1 MKKIWKNLC
10 ACSLALACSSGLVA
24 CGKDEVPVSRDLD
37 GDGAIASWETLFEDM
52 EHSIA
57 KTLTGTVTF
66 ISSADEL
73 LDINNHTDEA
83 KIYALRNN
91 IDLGGREV
99 SINLGKSEFYG
110 FNFVIS
116 NFKLATLNGADIG
129 ESGFEN
135 TYIKSLFR
143 NGTGVFSTRIFMGVQ
158 DITVDNTERN
168 SSYYI
173 SSFFNVPVIS
183 DIDVKGKVRVNGKGV
198 DNRISATVDAS
209 LLYTGMPMETVTAD
223 EEEVLVEDVT
233 CIDNVNVDGEIHI
246 NNERGSRIGVNAGG
260 IASVISKHS
269 MVYNCYTQAK
279 IYATSAE
286 SASTISGIVGHNKG
300 FMSTCTFTGEI
311 NFNNNAGM
319 SVMYGGGINIGGI
332 AGINDTLAEIK
343 NSSTNAKISL
353 TSAEAETSNGS
364 SEYYVGG
371 IVGTNENGVVELCQS
386 DAVTTLNNLY
396 SVCAGSLAG
405 VSNDG
410 ILSYNICRGSI
421 TASNIG
427 NMSVAQ
433 VAGFAKNGLFEKLMI
448 TTPITVNNA
457 SRTTERLKLGMV
469 TVFENNETSPY
480 FRRIMVDGI
489 SNILT
494 REVDNSKFEYKHG
507 LRYPYQV
514 QVGQDNEGG
523 DSTPIY
529 DTIVPDVF
537 ENLFRAESCKLYK
550 YSQVGDNK
558 SEDTV
563 VVNYANNLVGVSTGT
578 TRWMIDYMDFKNY
591 LNHNE
596 VSLDADLNLS
606 TLHFTIS
613 DVKTRLQ
620 SFFGNGK
627 YNGELAYFD
636 KEFTTSYNHTPN
648 ALGSCEHDKED
659 EMLSFVYDLIQS
671 NNGKG
676 KELYS
681 IKVNSSYINRT
692 PDNIENVDGLS
703 ADANI
708 FVDKLCNVFGCLS
721 TPVSVTR
728 LDADGNDLEED
739 ESGNLM
745 AKYVVINFSDSSSNY
760 AMKIDVSSMQ
770 DTPAVSEDAKDAFIL
785 FVTFT
790 ISSKIV

>member
-10 ACSLALACSSGLVA
+10 ACSLALACSGGLVA
-24 CGKDEVPVSRDLD
+24 CGKDETPVSKDLD
-37 GDGAIASWETLFEDM
+37 GDGAIASWETLFEDV
-52 EHSIA
+52 EHSNI
-57 KTLTGTVTF
+57 KTATGTITF
-66 ISSADEL
+66 ISTADEL
-73 LDINNHTDEA
+73 LDINNHTEETN
-83 KIYALRNN
+83 IYALRNN

-110 FNFVIS
+110 FNYVIS

-143 NGTGVFSTRIFMGVQ
+143 NGTGVYSTRIFMGVQ
-158 DITVDNTERN
+158 NITVDNSERN

-183 DIDVKGKVRVNGKGV
+183 DIDVRGKIKVDGKGV

-209 LLYTGMPMETVTAD
+209 LLYTGMPMEVVTAD
-223 EEEVLVEDVT
+223 EDEKLVEDVT
-233 CIDNVNVDGEIHI
+233 CIDNVNVDGEII
-246 NNERGSRIGVNAGG
+246 VNNERGSRIGVNAGG
-260 IASVISKHS
+260 IASVIGSHS
-269 MVYNCYTQAK
+269 MVYNCYVQAK
-279 IYATSAE
+279 IIATSSE
-286 SASTISGIVGHNKG
+286 SASTIAGVVGHNKG

-319 SVMYGGGINIGGI
+319 SVMYGGGINIAGI
-332 AGINDTLAEIK
+332 AGINDTLAEVK
-343 NSSTNAKISL
+343 NCSTNARITL
-353 TSAEAETSNGS
+353 TTAEAETSNAS

-371 IVGTNENGVVELCQS
+371 IVGTNENGVINLCQS
-386 DAVTTLNNLY
+386 DATTTLNNLY
-396 SVCAGSLAG
+396 SVVAGSIAG

-410 ILSYNICRGSI
+410 IISYNICRGSI
-421 TASNIG
+421 TATNIA

-433 VAGFAKNGLFEKLMI
+433 VTGFAKNGLFEKLMI
-448 TTPITVNNA
+448 TTPISVDNA

-469 TVFENNETSPY
+469 TIFENNETSPY

-489 SNILT
+489 SNIIT

-514 QVGQDNEGG
+514 QVGMDDDEY
-523 DSTPIY
+523 IY

-537 ENLFRAESCKLYK
+537 ENLFRADSCKIYK
-550 YSQVGDNK
+550 FSQVGDNRA
-558 SEDTV
+558 EDTV
-563 VVNYANNLVGVSTGT
+563 TVNYANNLVGVSTGT

-596 VSLDADLNLS
+596 VSLDADLNFS
-606 TLHFTIS
+606 TLHFTVN
-613 DVKTRLQ
+613 DVATRLQ
-620 SFFGNGK
+620 SFFGSGK

-636 KEFTTSYNHTPN
+636 KEFSTSHNHTPN
-648 ALGSCEHDKED
+648 ALGSCEHDQND
-659 EMLSFVYDLIQS
+659 EMLSFIYDLIQS

-676 KELYS
+676 KELYA
-681 IKVNSSYINRT
+681 IKVNSTFINRA
-692 PDNIENVDGLS
+692 PDNVEKVDGLS

-708 FVDKLCNVFGCLS
+708 FVDKICNVFGCLS

-728 LDADGNDLEED
+728 LDVDGNNLEDD
-739 ESGNLM
+739 ETGTLM
-745 AKYVVINFSDSSSNY
+745 AKYVVINFSDASSNY

-770 DTPAVSEDAKDAFIL
+770 DTPTVSSEAKDAFIV

>member
-10 ACSLALACSSGLVA
+10 ACSLALACSGGLAA
-24 CGKDEVPVSRDLD
+24 CGKEEVPVSRDLD
-37 GDGAIASWETLFEDM
+37 GDGTIASWETLFEDV
-52 EHSIA
+52 EHSNIKA
-57 KTLTGTVTF
+57 ATGNITF
-66 ISSADEL
+66 ISTADEL
-73 LDINNHTDEA
+73 LDINNHTEETN
-83 KIYALRNN
+83 IYALRNN

-110 FNFVIS
+110 FNYVIS
-116 NFKLATLNGADIG
+116 NFKLATLTGVSLG
-129 ESGFEN
+129 ESGYEN
-135 TYIKSLFR
+135 TYVKTLFR

-158 DITVDNTERN
+158 NITVDNAERN

-183 DIDVKGKVRVNGKGV
+183 DIDVRGKIKVDGKGV

-209 LLYTGMPMETVTAD
+209 LLYAGMPMETITAD
-223 EEEVLVEDVT
+223 EDLAVMEDVT
-233 CIDNVNVDGEIHI
+233 CIDNVNVDGEIYI

-260 IASVISKHS
+260 IASVISRHS
-269 MVYNCYTQAK
+269 MVYNCYVQAK
-279 IYATSAE
+279 IITTSSE
-286 SASTISGIVGHNKG
+286 SASTIAGVVGHNKG

-311 NFNNNAGM
+311 NLNNNAGM
-319 SVMYGGGINIGGI
+319 SVMYGGGINVGGI
-332 AGINDTLAEIK
+332 AGINDSLAEIK
-343 NSSTNAKISL
+343 NSSTNAKITLS
-353 TSAEAETSNGS
+353 SAEAELSNAS

-371 IVGTNENGVVELCQS
+371 IVGTNENGVMELCQS
-386 DAVTTLNNLY
+386 DAVTVLSTLY
-396 SVCAGSLAG
+396 SVVAGSLAG

-410 ILSYNICRGSI
+410 IISYNICRGSI
-421 TASNIG
+421 AASNVA

-457 SRTTERLKLGMV
+457 DRTTERLKLGMV

-489 SNILT
+489 SNITT

-507 LRYPYQV
+507 LRYAYQV
-514 QVGQDNEGG
+514 QVGQDNESG

-537 ENLFRAESCKLYK
+537 ENLFRAEGCKVYK
-550 YSQVGDNK
+550 YSQVGENRA
-558 SEDTV
+558 EDTV
-563 VVNYANNLVGVSTGT
+563 TINYANNLVGISAGT

-606 TLHFTIS
+606 TLHFTIN
-613 DVKTRLQ
+613 DVGARLK
-620 SFFGNGK
+620 SYFGGGK

-636 KEFTTSYNHTPN
+636 KEFGTSYNHTPN
-648 ALGSCEHDKED
+648 ALGSCEHDKND

-676 KELYS
+676 KELYA
-681 IKVNSSYINRT
+681 IKVNSSFINRA
-692 PDNIENVDGLS
+692 PDNTEEVDGLS

-708 FVDKLCNVFGCLS
+708 FIDKLCNVFGCLS

-728 LDADGNDLEED
+728 LDTDGNNLEDD
-739 ESGNLM
+739 ESGNSM
-745 AKYVVINFSDSSSNY
+745 AKYVVINFSDASSNY

-770 DTPAVSEDAKDAFIL
+770 NTPTVSSEAKDAFIL

>member
-10 ACSLALACSSGLVA
+10 ACSLALACTGGLVA
-24 CGKDEVPVSRDLD
+24 CGEDKKTGPRDLD
-37 GDGAIASWETLFEDM
+37 GDGVVSSWENLFEDM
-52 EHSIA
+52 EHSVSSS
-57 KTLTGTVTF
+57 LTGAITF
-66 ISSADEL
+66 ISNADEL
-73 LDINNHTDEA
+73 LDINNHTEESN
-83 KIYALRNN
+83 IYALRND

-110 FNFVIS
+110 FNYVIS
-116 NFKLATLNGADIG
+116 NFKLATLNGASLG

-135 TYIKSLFR
+135 TYVKTLFR
-143 NGTGVFSTRIFMGVQ
+143 NGTGVFSTRVFMGVQ
-158 DITVDNTERN
+158 DITIDNAERN

-173 SSFFNVPVIS
+173 GSFFNVPVIS
-183 DIDVKGKVRVNGKGV
+183 DIDVKGKIKVNGKGV
-198 DNRISATVDAS
+198 DNRISASVEAS
-209 LLYTGMPMETVTAD
+209 LLYTGMPMTTINASGDEVALENVTS
-223 EEEVLVEDVT
+223 
-233 CIDNVNVDGEIHI
+233 IDNVNVDGEIYI
-246 NNERGSRIGVNAGG
+246 NNERGSRIGVNAGS
-260 IASVISKHS
+260 IASSISKHS
-269 MVYNCYTQAK
+269 MIYNCYAQSK
-279 IYATSAE
+279 IVSTSSE
-286 SASTISGIVGHNKG
+286 SASTIAGIVGHNKG
-300 FMSTCTFTGEI
+300 FVSTCTYTGEI
-311 NFNNNAGM
+311 SFNNNAGM
-319 SVMYGGGINIGGI
+319 SVMYGGGINIAGI

-343 NSSTNAKISL
+343 NSSTNARISV
-353 TSAEAETSNGS
+353 TSAESELANTS

-371 IVGTNENGVVELCQS
+371 IVGTNENGVMELCQS
-386 DAVTTLNNLY
+386 DAVSTLSNLY
-396 SVCAGSLAG
+396 SVVAGSLAG

-421 TASNIG
+421 TASNIA

-448 TTPITVNNA
+448 TTPISVDNA
-457 SRTTERLKLGMV
+457 GRTTERLKLGMV

-514 QVGQDNEGG
+514 QVGMDDEEY
-523 DSTPIY
+523 TY

-537 ENLFRAESCKLYK
+537 ENLFRADSCKLYK
-550 YSQVGDNK
+550 YSQVGENK
-558 SEDTV
+558 SEDTITI
-563 VVNYANNLVGVSTGT
+563 NYANNLVGTSTGT

-596 VSLDADLNLS
+596 VSLDTNLNLS

-613 DVKTRLQ
+613 DVNTRLH
-620 SFFGNGK
+620 SFFGGGK

-636 KEFTTSYNHTPN
+636 KEFDTSYTHTPN
-648 ALGSCEHDKED
+648 SLGSCEHDQND

-676 KELYS
+676 KELYA
-681 IKVNSSYINRT
+681 IKVNSTFVNRA
-692 PDNIENVDGLS
+692 PDNTENVDGLS

-721 TPVSVTR
+721 TPVSITR
-728 LDADGNDLEED
+728 LDADGNNLEDD

-745 AKYVVINFSDSSSNY
+745 AKYVVVNFSDASSNY

-770 DTPAVSEDAKDAFIL
+770 DTPAVSEEAKEAFIL